1 MALTDKEKETLL
13 RLARE
18 SIEERLTG
26 VKQNGSVVDEIEAG
40 AEEAGGGGALTEKR
54 GAFVTLKS
62 GEHLRGCIGT
72 FSEEAPLYKT
82 ITEMAV
88 SAATHDPRFMP
99 VTLDELKE
107 LRIEISALTPLAV
120 IENVSQIE
128 VGRHGIYITKGR
140 AGGVLLPQVAT
151 ENNFDRTAF
160 LEALCQKAGLG
171 PGEWKEGAT
180 ISTFEAEIFSE
191 GA

>member
-1 MALTDKEKETLL
+1 MALIDNEKTALL

-26 VKQNGSVVDEIEAG
+26 VKQSGSRVDEITA
-40 AEEAGGGGALTEKR
+40 AGGGALTEKR

-99 VTLDELKE
+99 VSIDELKE
-107 LRIEISALTPLAV
+107 LRIEISALTPLEV
-120 IENVSQIE
+120 IDDVTEIE

-140 AGGVLLPQVAT
+140 ASGVLLPQVAT
-151 ENNFDRTAF
+151 EHNLDRAAF

-171 PGEWKEGAT
+171 PG
-180 ISTFEAEIFSE
+180 
-191 GA
+191 